1 MLLVIDVGNTNIVVG
16 VFDGDQLVA
25 DFRLHTNERATGDEL
40 GLTTTE
46 LLRRRGI
53 DVGAVSA
60 VAAANV
66 VPPLARAVDEMSR
79 LYFHCTPLVVGP
91 GIRTGI
97 SIKYEDPRLV
107 GADRIANALAGRHL
121 YGAPAILLDFGTATT
136 FDALSAAGEYL
147 GGAMAPGILISLEAL
162 VSRASK
168 LNRIELAAPP
178 SVIGRSPAALA
189 STVKWRVTYSGSSGT
204 SPCSQVTTSK
214 PPSGTTFPASPRS
227 VRAPR
232 SAAMG
237 TKKLADAGRTTSS
250 PSAVRASSS
259 LRMSSAVMP
268 AS

>member
-16 VFDGDQLVA
+16 VFDGERLVA

-53 DVGAVSA
+53 EVGAVSA
-60 VAAANV
+60 LAVANV

-107 GADRIANALAGRHL
+107 GADRIANAVAGRHL

-147 GGAMAPGILISLEAL
+147 GGAMAPGILISLDAL
-162 VSRASK
+162 VSRASR
-168 LNRIELAAPP
+168 LNRVELAAPP
-178 SVIGRSPAALA
+178 SVIGRSPAASMQSGFVFGYVGLVQGIVARMRAEIGESARVIATGGLA
-189 STVKWRVTYSGSSGT
+189 EL
-204 SPCSQVTTSK
+204 
-214 PPSGTTFPASPRS
+214 F
-227 VRAPR
+227 APLIPEIEAVDPHLTLVGLR
-232 SAAMG
+232 
-237 TKKLADAGRTTSS
+237 LIHELNAD
-250 PSAVRASSS
+250 
-259 LRMSSAVMP
+259 
-268 AS
+268 

>member
-16 VFDGDQLVA
+16 VFDGERLVA

-60 VAAANV
+60 LAVANV

-107 GADRIANALAGRHL
+107 GADRIANAVAGRHL

-147 GGAMAPGILISLEAL
+147 GGAMAPGILISLDAL
-162 VSRASK
+162 VSRASR
-168 LNRIELAAPP
+168 LNRVELAAPP
-178 SVIGRSPAALA
+178 SVIGRSPAASMQSGFVFGYVGLVQGIVARMRAEIGESARVIATGGLA
-189 STVKWRVTYSGSSGT
+189 EL
-204 SPCSQVTTSK
+204 
-214 PPSGTTFPASPRS
+214 F
-227 VRAPR
+227 APLIPEIEAVDPHLTLVGLR
-232 SAAMG
+232 
-237 TKKLADAGRTTSS
+237 LIHELNAD
-250 PSAVRASSS
+250 
-259 LRMSSAVMP
+259 
-268 AS
+268 

>member
-60 VAAANV
+60 VAVANV

-107 GADRIANALAGRHL
+107 GADRIANAVAGRHL

-136 FDALSAAGEYL
+136 FDALSGAGEYL
-147 GGAMAPGILISLEAL
+147 GGAMAPGILISLDAL

-168 LNRIELAAPP
+168 LNRVELAAPP
-178 SVIGRSPAALA
+178 SVIGRSPAASMQSGFVFGYVGLVQGIVARMRAEIGESARVIATGGLA
-189 STVKWRVTYSGSSGT
+189 EL
-204 SPCSQVTTSK
+204 
-214 PPSGTTFPASPRS
+214 F
-227 VRAPR
+227 APLIPEIEAVDPHLTLVGLR
-232 SAAMG
+232 
-237 TKKLADAGRTTSS
+237 LIHELNAD
-250 PSAVRASSS
+250 
-259 LRMSSAVMP
+259 
-268 AS
+268 

>member
-16 VFDGDQLVA
+16 VFDGDQLVT

-60 VAAANV
+60 VAVANV

-107 GADRIANALAGRHL
+107 GADRIANAVAGRHL

-147 GGAMAPGILISLEAL
+147 GGAMAPGILISLDAL

-168 LNRIELAAPP
+168 LNRVELAAPP
-178 SVIGRSPAALA
+178 SVIGRSPAASMQSGFVFGYVGLVQGIVGRMRAEIGESARVIATGGLA
-189 STVKWRVTYSGSSGT
+189 EL
-204 SPCSQVTTSK
+204 
-214 PPSGTTFPASPRS
+214 F
-227 VRAPR
+227 APLIPEIEAVDPHLTLVGLR
-232 SAAMG
+232 
-237 TKKLADAGRTTSS
+237 LIHELNAD
-250 PSAVRASSS
+250 
-259 LRMSSAVMP
+259 
-268 AS
+268 

>member
-16 VFDGDQLVA
+16 VFDGERLVA

-53 DVGAVSA
+53 EVGAVSA
-60 VAAANV
+60 LAVANV

-107 GADRIANALAGRHL
+107 GADRIANAVAGRHL

-147 GGAMAPGILISLEAL
+147 GGAMAPGILISLDAL

-168 LNRIELAAPP
+168 LNRVELAAPP
-178 SVIGRSPAALA
+178 SVIGRSPAASMQAGFVFGYVGLVQGIVGRMRAEIGESARVIATGGLA
-189 STVKWRVTYSGSSGT
+189 EL
-204 SPCSQVTTSK
+204 
-214 PPSGTTFPASPRS
+214 F
-227 VRAPR
+227 APLIPEIEAVDPHLTLVGLR
-232 SAAMG
+232 
-237 TKKLADAGRTTSS
+237 LIHELNAD
-250 PSAVRASSS
+250 
-259 LRMSSAVMP
+259 
-268 AS
+268 

>member
-1 MLLVIDVGNTNIVVG
+1 MVLAIDVGNTNIVVG
-16 VFDGDQLVA
+16 VFDGERLVA
-25 DFRLHTNERATGDEL
+25 NFRLHTNERATGDEL

-60 VAAANV
+60 VAVANV

-107 GADRIANALAGRHL
+107 GADRIANAVAGRHL

-147 GGAMAPGILISLEAL
+147 GGAMAPGILISLDAL

-168 LNRIELAAPP
+168 LNRVELAAPP
-178 SVIGRSPAALA
+178 SVIGRSPAASMQSGFVFGYVGLVQGIVGRMRAEIGESARVIATGGLA
-189 STVKWRVTYSGSSGT
+189 EL
-204 SPCSQVTTSK
+204 
-214 PPSGTTFPASPRS
+214 F
-227 VRAPR
+227 APLIPEIEAVDPHLTLVGLR
-232 SAAMG
+232 
-237 TKKLADAGRTTSS
+237 LIHELNAD
-250 PSAVRASSS
+250 
-259 LRMSSAVMP
+259 
-268 AS
+268 